1 MAEPSTHWSKIGETG
16 TLLGMKILLQAYR
29 LFGRFGFRI
38 ILFPVMSYYYLS
50 QKKARQAS
58 AEYLS
63 KLSQTQPAEKPASLS
78 SFQHF
83 LMFGEILLDKF
94 LVWMGH
100 IRREDVIFETPAAF
114 EQIDNSTRGGII
126 IVSHLGNTEVCSAL
140 AHQLPNI
147 RMTVLVYTQHAE
159 KFNSLMKKVNSSA
172 RIEMLQV
179 TDMSPATAM
188 MLSERVAA
196 GEFIVI
202 AGDRTPVTGQTRV
215 SRVDFLG
222 SPALLPQGAFILS
235 GLLKCPVYLM
245 FCLKQQ
251 AHYHIYLEHFT
262 EQLNFGRKDRQK
274 NLQKAV
280 QDYAIRLEHYCRIA
294 PLQWFNFFPF
304 WADNSEDESRVTS

>member
-1 MAEPSTHWSKIGETG
+1 MAEPTTHWSKIGETG
-16 TLLGMKILLQAYR
+16 TLLGMKILLLVYR
-29 LFGRFGFRI
+29 LLGRFGFRI

-63 KLSQTQPAEKPASLS
+63 KLSQTQPVENPTSLS
-78 SFQHF
+78 SFHHF

-100 IRREDVIFETPAAF
+100 IRREDVIFETPEAF
-114 EQIDNSTRGGII
+114 QQIDNSTRGGII

-188 MLSERVAA
+188 LLSERVAA

-202 AGDRTPVTGQTRV
+202 AGDRTPVTGQSRV

-251 AHYHIYLEHFT
+251 THYHIYLERFT
-262 EQLNFGRKDRQK
+262 EQLNFSRKDRQK
-274 NLQKAV
+274 NLQQAV
-280 QDYAIRLEHYCRIA
+280 QDYAIRLEHYCRIT

-304 WADNSEDESRVTS
+304 WVDNSEHENGE